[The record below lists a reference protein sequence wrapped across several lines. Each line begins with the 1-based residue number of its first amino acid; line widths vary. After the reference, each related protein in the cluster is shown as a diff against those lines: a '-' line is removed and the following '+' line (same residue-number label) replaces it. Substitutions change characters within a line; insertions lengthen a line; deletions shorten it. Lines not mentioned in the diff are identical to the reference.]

1 MRRNQPCAHMRPDY
15 NRLEDAYYITRNP
28 VTDEISW
35 PPTRLLDELRK
46 LGLVEYPDYD
56 ADGAPVAP
64 EARRSR

>member
-1 MRRNQPCAHMRPDY
+1 MRPDY
-15 NRLEDAYYITRNP
+15 NRLEDAYYIVRNP

-46 LGLVEYPDYD
+46 LGLVEHPDHD